1 MARYE
6 EAQADYR
13 EFADIMGEIGK
24 EISGEELKLKEDL
37 DRKAVAGDNSKQKQ
51 KDELIRAIDVSATSM
66 HLMSQTKTTP
76 HRPEVSSFGHITA
89 RDSPY
94 PHRTSNNSLG
104 QILTLNP

>member
-13 EFADIMGEIGK
+13 EFADVMGEIGK

-37 DRKAVAGDNSKQKQ
+37 DRRAAAGDDSKQKQ

-66 HLMSQTKTTP
+66 HLN
-76 HRPEVSSFGHITA
+76 
-89 RDSPY
+89 DSYEPK
-94 PHRTSNNSLG
+94 
-104 QILTLNP
+104 

>member
-37 DRKAVAGDNSKQKQ
+37 DRKAVAGDNSKQKR

-66 HLMSQTKTTP
+66 HLN
-76 HRPEVSSFGHITA
+76 
-89 RDSPY
+89 DSYEPK
-94 PHRTSNNSLG
+94 
-104 QILTLNP
+104 